1 MLSVISPAKALDFDS
16 PVPKTAHT
24 LPRLLDDSM
33 ALAAVMKSK
42 SVADL
47 AELSGISDELA
58 ARNAERWAAFEVP
71 FAGSSA
77 RVALLAFNGDTYQGL
92 AARRRFHT
100 RDYTEAQKTLRILSG
115 LYGVLRPLDL
125 ILAYRLEMG
134 TRLQT
139 EHGGNLYQWWGRRI
153 TDLVAEDLAASPGSS
168 VLVNL
173 ASAEYFA
180 AVCTEG
186 LDARVISPRFED
198 TDPKGRRSVVSFYA
212 KRARGELAAW
222 LVLNRVHS
230 ARAITEFDQAGYRYD
245 RAASTPDQPVFVRP
259 FAARQAATGTPN
271 ASV

>member
-1 MLSVISPAKALDFDS
+1 MLSLISPAKALDFDT

-24 LPRLLDDSM
+24 LPRLLDSST
-33 ALAAVMKSK
+33 ALAAVMKTK
-42 SVADL
+42 SVSDL

-58 ARNAERWAAFEVP
+58 GLNAARWASFDVP
-71 FAGSSA
+71 YPPAAA

-92 AARRRFHT
+92 AARRRFGT
-100 RDYTEAQKTLRILSG
+100 RDYSEAQKTLRILSG

-134 TRLQT
+134 TRLRT
-139 EHGGNLYQWWGRRI
+139 ASGGNLYQWWGDRI
-153 TDLVAEDLAASPGSS
+153 TELVAEDLAGSPGSE

-173 ASAEYFA
+173 ASSEYFT
-180 AVCTEG
+180 AVRTDR

-198 TDPKGRRSVVSFYA
+198 AAASGKRSVISFFA

-222 LVLNRVHS
+222 LVLNRVHT

-245 RAASTPDQPVFVRP
+245 RASSTPDQPVFVRP
-259 FAARQAATGTPN
+259 FSARTAVSG
-271 ASV
+271 